1 MNSSD
6 VEVTIRQILGKHARL
21 AVDAETL
28 SPTDDLYVAGM
39 TSHSSVN
46 VMLALEDEFDI
57 EFPEEKLS
65 KGTFSS
71 IANIRDELL
80 QIVVS

>member
-1 MNSSD
+1 MDSND

-21 AVDAETL
+21 AVDVETL
-28 SPTDDLYVAGM
+28 SPSDDLYVAGM
-39 TSHSSVN
+39 TSHSSIN
-46 VMLALEDEFDI
+46 VMLALEDEFDV